1 MNRLDAIF
9 TSGVA
14 LIFASALF
22 VAKIYKDGWVIEA
35 NLFPVVITVP
45 AFALAVILLVKMLL
59 SKPGKGEKERAEE
72 VEEAAPSGVGGAITA
87 AEERRLTYITIA
99 WIMGFFLA
107 IWLIGFTWW
116 TIILFMVLYLK
127 LQAGESWMLTGTLTF
142 ICLVFFLV
150 LFVWTLHL
158 PFPEGQ
164 ILMWLG
170 LPEAVYLPRPFW

>member
-9 TSGVA
+9 TAGVA

-22 VAKIYKDGWVIEA
+22 VAKVYKEGWVIEA

-45 AFALAVILLVKMLL
+45 ALILAAILLVKVLRG
-59 SKPGKGEKERAEE
+59 KPGKGEKVE
-72 VEEAAPSGVGGAITA
+72 VVEGAPAGEGGAITA
-87 AEERRLTYITIA
+87 SEARRRTYITIA
-99 WIMGFFLA
+99 WILGFFFA

-116 TIILFMVLYLK
+116 TITLFLVLYLK
-127 LQAGESWMLTGTLTF
+127 LQAGEGWKLTGILTLV
-142 ICLVFFLV
+142 CLVFFIY

-164 ILMWLG
+164 VLLWLG

>member
-1 MNRLDAIF
+1 
-9 TSGVA
+9 V
-14 LIFASALF
+14 
-22 VAKIYKDGWVIEA
+22 
-35 NLFPVVITVP
+35 
-45 AFALAVILLVKMLL
+45 
-59 SKPGKGEKERAEE
+59 GEG
-72 VEEAAPSGVGGAITA
+72 APSGEGGAVTA
-87 AEERRLTYITIA
+87 AEERRRTYITIA

-127 LQAGESWMLTGTLTF
+127 LQAGESWMLTGTLAF

>member
-9 TSGVA
+9 TFSVA

-22 VAKIYKDGWVIEA
+22 VAKVYKGGWVIEA

-45 AFALAVILLVKMLL
+45 SLILVAILLVKVLRG
-59 SKPGKGEKERAEE
+59 KPGKGEKEEKVV
-72 VEEAAPSGVGGAITA
+72 VEGAPAGEGGAITA
-87 AEERRLTYITIA
+87 SEERRRTFITIA
-99 WIMGFFLA
+99 WILGFFLA

-116 TIILFMVLYLK
+116 TITLFLVLYLK
-127 LQAGESWMLTGTLTF
+127 LQAREGWVLTGVLTF
-142 ICLVFFLV
+142 ICLVFFIY

-158 PFPEGQ
+158 PFPEGEV
-164 ILMWLG
+164 LVWLG